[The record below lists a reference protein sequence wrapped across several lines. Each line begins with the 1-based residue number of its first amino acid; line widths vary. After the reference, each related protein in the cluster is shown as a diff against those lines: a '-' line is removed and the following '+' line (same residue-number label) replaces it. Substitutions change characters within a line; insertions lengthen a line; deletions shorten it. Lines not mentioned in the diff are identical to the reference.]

1 MVALKKRNMK
11 ENKTTRIPV
20 KISNSEKEEIRD
32 RAKKL
37 GMTVSAYMRTSALNQ
52 RIIIKTDKEMVRQI
66 RYIGNNINQIAH
78 QYNMRGENLDGLTI
92 ADAYMQMEE
101 YKQLLQLII
110 DEITKK

>member
-1 MVALKKRNMK
+1 MK

-20 KISNSEKEEIRD
+20 KISNSEKEEIKD
-32 RAKKL
+32 RAQKL
-37 GMTVSAYMRTSALNQ
+37 GMTVSAYMRTAALKQ
-52 RIIIKTDKEMVRQI
+52 KIVIKTDKEMIRQVK
-66 RYIGNNINQIAH
+66 YVGNNINQIAH

-92 ADAYMQMEE
+92 VDAYTQMEE

>member
-1 MVALKKRNMK
+1 MK

-20 KISNSEKEEIRD
+20 KISNSEKEEIKD

-37 GMTVSAYMRTSALNQ
+37 GMTVSAYMRTAALKQ
-52 RIIIKTDKEMVRQI
+52 KIVIKTDKEMIRQVK
-66 RYIGNNINQIAH
+66 YVGNNINQIAH

-92 ADAYMQMEE
+92 VDAYTQMEE
-101 YKQLLQLII
+101 YKQFLQLII

>member
-1 MVALKKRNMK
+1 MK

-37 GMTVSAYMRTSALNQ
+37 GMTVSAY
-52 RIIIKTDKEMVRQI
+52 IIKTDKEMVRQI

-78 QYNMRGENLDGLTI
+78 QYNMRGENLNGLTI
-92 ADAYMQMEE
+92 VDAYTQMEE